1 VVASEIRKLADR
13 SKKSAAQINLLVA
26 DIQRAINSTVMV
38 TDEGTKTVESGVNI
52 AEETAA
58 AFAGVAD
65 AINNVVLSSQ
75 QISLN
80 AKQQAI
86 AIEQVVE
93 AMNSLNQAAAQTAC
107 GITQTKI
114 GTQKLNEA
122 ALDLKA
128 VV

>member
-1 VVASEIRKLADR
+1 
-13 SKKSAAQINLLVA
+13 
-26 DIQRAINSTVMV
+26 V
-38 TDEGTKTVESGVNI
+38 TDEGTKTVEYGMNI
-52 AEETAA
+52 ASETAA
-58 AFAGVAD
+58 TFAGVAN
-65 AINNVVLSSQ
+65 AVNNVVLSSQ

-86 AIEQVVE
+86 AIEQVVQ

-107 GITQTKI
+107 GISQTRV

-128 VV
+128 IL

>member
-1 VVASEIRKLADR
+1 
-13 SKKSAAQINLLVA
+13 
-26 DIQRAINSTVMV
+26 MV

-52 AEETAA
+52 AKETAE
-58 AFAGVAD
+58 AFAGVAN

-107 GITQTKI
+107 GISQTKI

-122 ALDLKA
+122 ALELKG